1 MSKNDVSQVEK
12 KLSFTRSVVMTTD
25 VINTMVA
32 LDVLNVNQY
41 WVQSVIWLW
50 ISSPTSRS
58 LAMMQGLTVC
68 LRHFNQIR
76 AAVVE
81 EGPDCLPSRYGAFAD
96 EANRSIPKSTRL
108 TRNQPLH
115 PLM

>member
-41 WVQSVIWLW
+41 
-50 ISSPTSRS
+50 
-58 LAMMQGLTVC
+58 
-68 LRHFNQIR
+68 
-76 AAVVE
+76 
-81 EGPDCLPSRYGAFAD
+81 
-96 EANRSIPKSTRL
+96 
-108 TRNQPLH
+108 
-115 PLM
+115 